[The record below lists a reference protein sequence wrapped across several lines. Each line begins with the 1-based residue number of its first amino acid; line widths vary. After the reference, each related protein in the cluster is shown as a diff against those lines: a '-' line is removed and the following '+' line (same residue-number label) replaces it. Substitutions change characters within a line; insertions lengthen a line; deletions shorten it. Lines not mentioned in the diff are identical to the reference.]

1 VSESFNIQPV
11 PYSAQRC
18 LITPGCLLGTGY
30 AKLLIKTM
38 NRYPDHTS
46 DNSEPPLKADSPPD
60 YSKAIPSPIRII
72 IIVAIVAFLCEAVVM
87 LVLPVFPPMPTW
99 AVALVDA
106 SLLVVLLSP
115 LIYFGLYRSM
125 VKIIRLY
132 KQAEDQLKTYRNHL
146 EEMVEEKTAAL
157 MHALDESHRRESE
170 VSALLEGSRAVLK
183 YREFSAASRSIF
195 NQCKNLIGAKAGY
208 VALLDEAADENILQ
222 FLDSGGLPCKTDPLL
237 PMPIRGLREEAY
249 HTGRAV
255 YDNAFADSRWV
266 ELLPDGHVHLEN
278 VLFAPL
284 VLEGETVGIIGLAN
298 KPDGFNAND
307 ARIATAFGEIASV
320 ALFNSQT
327 LDLLENSEKRFR
339 SVVETAVDAIISVN
353 REGNIVFWNLGAES
367 LFGYSAD
374 EIAGKPVAIII
385 PARFKDAHESALQ
398 RVISSGKTTVAGQS
412 RQMTGLRKNGSEFPL
427 ELSLAKWKTNEG
439 LFFTAIIR
447 DITHRVRAEEEL
459 QKRTYELGERVK
471 ELNCLYGLSN
481 LFERP
486 GISLEEI
493 LQETVELIPPSWQ
506 YPDITCA
513 RITLESLEYKTQN
526 FKESAWRQASD
537 ILVHGTR
544 TGVLEVFYLEEK
556 PEIDEGPFLK
566 EERSL
571 INAISER
578 LGRIMELRRASEALN
593 RAHRELEKRV
603 KERTA
608 ELMIANE
615 KLKAE
620 IQEHEFTQEQLLH
633 SKAELQTIFDGIS
646 DPLLLFD
653 KNLVIKSLNR
663 RAAAYY
669 GIDNPQQCIG
679 KYCHEVF
686 KGESSPCEG
695 CEVPFAV
702 SNRQSLTFERRYP
715 KNPDRLEQVF
725 VYPVKETDTETGDA
739 IIRISDIT
747 EAKKFERQLIHS
759 EKMASLGVLV
769 SSIVHEINNP
779 NNFVTF
785 NIPILRDY
793 LNELMP
799 IIDDYAEE
807 RPDYELCHMSYP
819 EFRQDIFKLIDN
831 LDHGAGRIKHFVQ
844 NLRDFSRSTTSAP
857 RQWVDPKPL
866 IDKVFTICKAKIG
879 RTVKSLIKNIPQ
891 DLPQIH
897 TDPYALEQILIN
909 MLINSSQAA
918 DKNNSFIRVG
928 VAVGHTWQDHILIE
942 VRDNGCGMDQATWE
956 KIFQPFF
963 TTKISGEGTGLGL
976 YVCVNLVEGLGGRI
990 EVESEPGEGSTFT
1003 IILPG
1008 KERRLR
1014 KRV

>member
-1 VSESFNIQPV
+1 
-11 PYSAQRC
+11 
-18 LITPGCLLGTGY
+18 
-30 AKLLIKTM
+30 M
-38 NRYPDHTS
+38 D
-46 DNSEPPLKADSPPD
+46 
-60 YSKAIPSPIRII
+60 
-72 IIVAIVAFLCEAVVM
+72 
-87 LVLPVFPPMPTW
+87 
-99 AVALVDA
+99 
-106 SLLVVLLSP
+106 
-115 LIYFGLYRSM
+115 
-125 VKIIRLY
+125 
-132 KQAEDQLKTYRNHL
+132 
-146 EEMVEEKTAAL
+146 
-157 MHALDESHRRESE
+157 
-170 VSALLEGSRAVLK
+170 
-183 YREFSAASRSIF
+183 
-195 NQCKNLIGAKAGY
+195 
-208 VALLDEAADENILQ
+208 
-222 FLDSGGLPCKTDPLL
+222 
-237 PMPIRGLREEAY
+237 
-249 HTGRAV
+249 
-255 YDNAFADSRWV
+255 
-266 ELLPDGHVHLEN
+266 
-278 VLFAPL
+278 
-284 VLEGETVGIIGLAN
+284 
-298 KPDGFNAND
+298 
-307 ARIATAFGEIASV
+307 
-320 ALFNSQT
+320 
-327 LDLLENSEKRFR
+327 
-339 SVVETAVDAIISVN
+339 
-353 REGNIVFWNLGAES
+353 
-367 LFGYSAD
+367 
-374 EIAGKPVAIII
+374 GKPVTAII
-385 PARFKDAHESALQ
+385 PARFKGAHESALHK
-398 RVISSGKTTVAGQS
+398 VVFSEKTTLAGQS

-427 ELSLAKWKTNEG
+427 ELSLAKWQTNEG

-447 DITHRVRAEEEL
+447 DITDRVRAEEEL
-459 QKRTYELGERVK
+459 QTRTLELGERVK

-493 LQETVELIPPSWQ
+493 LQEAANLIPPSWQ

-513 RITLESLEYKTQN
+513 RINLGTLEYKTQN
-526 FKESAWRQASD
+526 FKETAWRQASD
-537 ILVHGTR
+537 IMVHGTR
-544 TGVLEVFYLEEK
+544 AGVLEVFYLEEK

-603 KERTA
+603 KKRTT

-620 IQEHEFTQEQLLH
+620 IQEHESTQAQLLH

-653 KNLVIKSLNR
+653 KNLVVKSLNR

-679 KYCHEVF
+679 KHCHEVF
-686 KGESSPCEG
+686 KGDSSPCEG

-702 SNRQSLTFERRYP
+702 SNRQSLTFERRNP

-747 EAKKFERQLIHS
+747 EAKRFERQLIHS

-799 IIDDYAEE
+799 IIDDYAEGH
-807 RPDYELCHMSYP
+807 PDYELCHMSYP

-844 NLRDFSRSTTSAP
+844 NLRDFSRSTTRAP
-857 RQWVDPKPL
+857 RQWVDLKPL
-866 IDKVFTICKAKIG
+866 IDKVFTICNAKIG
-879 RTVKSLIKNIPQ
+879 RTVRSLINNVSQ

-909 MLINSSQAA
+909 LLINSSQAA
-918 DKNNSFIRVG
+918 DKNDSFISVG

-942 VRDNGCGMDQATWE
+942 VRDNGCGMDPVTRE

-963 TTKISGEGTGLGL
+963 TTKTSGEGTGLGL
-976 YVCVNLVEGLGGRI
+976 YVCLNLIEGLGGRI
-990 EVESEPGEGSTFT
+990 EVNSEPGEGSTFT
-1003 IILPG
+1003 VILPD

-1014 KRV
+1014 QRV